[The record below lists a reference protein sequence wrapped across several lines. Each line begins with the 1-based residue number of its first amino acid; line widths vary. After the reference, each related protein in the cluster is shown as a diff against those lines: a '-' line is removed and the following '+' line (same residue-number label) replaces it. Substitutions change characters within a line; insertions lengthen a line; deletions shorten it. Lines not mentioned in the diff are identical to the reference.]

1 MRTAF
6 VPSFSLTQVE
16 LPLALVRGFFV
27 AALFSAFGALVFR
40 SLIRAPSENMRG
52 GKALLFDR
60 PSLAY
65 WSVLAAALS
74 MLGWLVLEAIAIT
87 DAESAGEAV
96 TAIPSVIRDTSFG
109 NILAAQALAL
119 LGIAAALMIERP
131 ARHFGAMGL
140 AGMAVVLQAGH
151 SHAYAMAHGL
161 SLLLLSQVMHLLAA
175 GAWLGGL
182 VPLLLF
188 VREAPSNT
196 SATAAQRFSA
206 LGVSCVLV
214 LAATATFQGWA
225 LAGGLWGIGRNSL
238 RLGPSDE
245 NGALHGT
252 TYIRCS

>member
-1 MRTAF
+1 LRTAF

-74 MLGWLVLEAIAIT
+74 MLGWLVLEAVAIT
-87 DAESAGEAV
+87 DAGSAGEAV

-131 ARHFGAMGL
+131 ASHFGAMGL

-188 VREAPSNT
+188 VREAPPNT

-225 LAGGLWGIGRNSL
+225 LAGGLWGLVGTAYGWVL
-238 RLGPSDE
+238 LTKPSS
-245 NGALHGT
+245 
-252 TYIRCS
+252 R

>member
-1 MRTAF
+1 
-6 VPSFSLTQVE
+6 
-16 LPLALVRGFFV
+16 
-27 AALFSAFGALVFR
+27 
-40 SLIRAPSENMRG
+40 MRG

-74 MLGWLVLEAIAIT
+74 MLGWLVLEAVAIT

-131 ARHFGAMGL
+131 ASHFGAMGL

-225 LAGGLWGIGRNSL
+225 LAGGLWGLVGTAYGWVL
-238 RLGPSDE
+238 LTKPSS
-245 NGALHGT
+245 
-252 TYIRCS
+252 R